1 LRQRQTKGHL
11 TVSQQRALRKAITY
25 FDNHR
30 HMMAYATYLA
40 KGYPI
45 ATAVAEG
52 ACNSLVNDRMEQSG
66 MRWSA
71 TGAEAMLQQRAVK
84 QNGDWEDFWTYRI
97 TAERR
102 RLHPYSYPAAA

>member
-1 LRQRQTKGHL
+1 
-11 TVSQQRALRKAITY
+11 
-25 FDNHR
+25 
-30 HMMAYATYLA
+30 
-40 KGYPI
+40 
-45 ATAVAEG
+45 
-52 ACNSLVNDRMEQSG
+52 MEQSG